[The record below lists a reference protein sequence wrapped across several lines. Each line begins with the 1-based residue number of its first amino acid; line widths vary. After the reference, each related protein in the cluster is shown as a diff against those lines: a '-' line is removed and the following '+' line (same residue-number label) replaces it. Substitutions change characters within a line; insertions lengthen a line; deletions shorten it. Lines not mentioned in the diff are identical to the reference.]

1 MPEAGREDWTNR
13 VRLAIVRPVFRVFPG
28 DNHAMIRLLT
38 LIFTWWN
45 GATIGTLFHTW
56 RKGEFV
62 GVDQFGNR
70 YFQTKGGVKD
80 PALGIVRRWVIY
92 NGEAEASRIPPGW
105 YGWMHHKLAV
115 PPSEENYKAR
125 EWELPHLQNRTG
137 TADAWRP
144 QGSILSAGQRPK
156 VTGDYTPWSPEA

>member
-1 MPEAGREDWTNR
+1 
-13 VRLAIVRPVFRVFPG
+13 
-28 DNHAMIRLLT
+28 MIRLLT

-56 RKGEFV
+56 RNGEFV
-62 GVDQFGNR
+62 GTDQFGNR

-92 NGEAEASRIPPGW
+92 FGEAEASRIPPGW
-105 YGWMHHKLAV
+105 YGWIHHKLDV
-115 PPSEENYKAR
+115 PPPDEHYKAR
-125 EWELPHLQNRTG
+125 PWELPHLQNRTG
-137 TADAWRP
+137 TPDAWRP
-144 QGSILSAGQRPK
+144 QGSILAAGQRPR